1 MVPRTQSAPVAPPP
15 SGKNRTPELRPK
27 RIPTDPVRDLEKLLK
42 AGKEPAKLWQMVSTC
57 GFFYLLSNAKLAAPS
72 PGQKLE
78 ECNAAYQEMQGF
90 LEKRGASDAPAS
102 AICVHPTLSGWANA
116 AQHAICRHSW
126 FLDPS
131 VAVVIAADPED
142 LEAHTALLRQP
153 MVGQGNNDDPLAASQ
168 WVAEQLM
175 PPSPDWK
182 FEGLPPVRLVS
193 DIKPGESWGEVYLTP
208 RCLGL
213 VALEVLPAVVATRVG
228 LHITRGNLQQPA

>member
-1 MVPRTQSAPVAPPP
+1 
-15 SGKNRTPELRPK
+15 
-27 RIPTDPVRDLEKLLK
+27 VRDLEKLLK
-42 AGKEPAKLWQMVSTC
+42 AGMEPAQLWQMVSTC

-90 LEKRGASDAPAS
+90 LKKRGASDAPAS

-116 AQHAICRHSW
+116 AQHVICRSSW

-131 VAVVIAADPED
+131 VAAVIAADPED

-153 MVGQGNNDDPLAASQ
+153 MVGEENNDDPLAASQ

-175 PPSPDWK
+175 PLRPDWK

-193 DIKPGESWGEVYLTP
+193 DIKPGESWREVWMTP
-208 RCLGL
+208 RCLT
-213 VALEVLPAVVATRVG
+213 LPAIDVLMAVLATRVG
-228 LHITRGNLQQPA
+228 LHIARVDLPPTA